1 MKILT
6 LEAGIVMGYKPS
18 KWTKGMIIDGIRRH
32 HVSGADLTFSRM
44 RGADSRLVGA
54 AIRHF
59 GGWRQAV
66 EAAGLDYN
74 LVRRVGLRFRSK
86 SITKWT
92 PESIRREVRR
102 LWELGRD
109 VRASAVS
116 ARLPGLYAAARTHY
130 RSWNAVLEAAGVSH
144 EAANKATSAW
154 RGWKRRWLRRL
165 QAEAAGVV
173 RGERRRG
180 PNYRRAFRLPKTTPT
195 RDWLGRPASDTGR

>member
-1 MKILT
+1 
-6 LEAGIVMGYKPS
+6 MGHKAA
-18 KWTKGMIIDGIRRH
+18 KWTRDMIVHAIRRH
-32 HVSGADLTFSRM
+32 RALGADLTFSRM

-54 AIRHF
+54 AVRHF

-66 EAAGLDYN
+66 EAAGFDYV
-74 LVRRVGLRFRSK
+74 LVRRVGKSFRFRA
-86 SITKWT
+86 ITKWT

-109 VRASAVS
+109 TRASAVS

-130 RSWNAVLEAAGVSH
+130 RSWNAALEAAGVSH
-144 EAANKATSAW
+144 EAADKATSAW

-173 RGERRRG
+173 TGERRQG
-180 PNYRRAFRLPKTTPT
+180 PNYRLAFHLPKTTPT
-195 RDWLGRPASDTGR
+195 RDWLGRPPSETGSAG